1 MSMHFA
7 KALVVL
13 GVAERSC
20 ITIQGMNSPEHLAS
34 IMGSLLANCI
44 FTDIY
49 MTNSAEL
56 CLKQVKETKS
66 KVIVCDT
73 YKRLKT
79 SFLDQHAD

>member
-49 MTNSAEL
+49 MTNSADL